1 MSKEISKDEILKIV
15 EKKEIKFVQMQFM
28 DILGIVKSV
37 SLPVSQLEHAI
48 DEGVLFDG
56 SSILGY
62 ATIDE
67 SDMRAHPVLD
77 TFQIL
82 PWSDSHLK
90 TARMICNIYD
100 SSGKRFAGDPRY
112 VLERAIEKARK
123 MGYVFNTGPE
133 FEFFL
138 FKFDENGNPTNIPTD
153 SGRYFDLM
161 PMDQSEK
168 VRKELAIMLDSL
180 GFDVEATHHEVAP
193 GQHEIDLRYTDALTS
208 ADRILTLK
216 HAVKN
221 VAKMHGL
228 HATFMPKPIYG
239 ENGNG
244 MHIHMSLFTLDGEN
258 AFYDP
263 NGDKELSDVA
273 RYFVGGVLHYAKETC
288 AVLNSWVNSY
298 KRLVPGYEAPVYISW
313 AFRNRSALIRI
324 PAGREKRTRAEVRNP
339 DPAGNPY
346 LQFAVLLH
354 AGLKGIEDE
363 IEPPKPVEKDLYHL
377 DQKTREKM
385 GIESLPESLGHALNI
400 MEESEFMK
408 EALGNH
414 VFEHFLHIKRKEWA
428 EYRAQVTEWELKNM
442 LGVL

>member
-1 MSKEISKDEILKIV
+1 MIELNKEEILRIT
-15 EKKEIKFVQMQFM
+15 EKRDIKFVQMQFM

-37 SLPVSQLEHAI
+37 SLPVSQLEHAL

-67 SDMRAHPVLD
+67 SDMRAHPD
-77 TFQIL
+77 MNTFQIL
-82 PWSDSHLK
+82 PWSDGKLK
-90 TARMICNIYD
+90 TARMICDIYD
-100 SSGKRFAGDPRY
+100 SNGRRFAGDPRY
-112 VLERAIEKARK
+112 VLHRALDKARR

-138 FKFDENGNPTNIPTD
+138 FKIDDGGKPTNIPVD
-153 SGRYFDLM
+153 PGRYFDLM
-161 PMDQSEK
+161 PMDESER
-168 VRKELAIMLDSL
+168 VRKEVALMLDSL

-193 GQHEIDLRYTDALTS
+193 GQHEIDLRYSDALTS

-228 HATFMPKPIYG
+228 HATFMPKPVYG

-244 MHIHMSLFTLDGEN
+244 MHIHQSLFTLEGEN

-263 NGDKELSDVA
+263 DGDKELSDVA
-273 RYFVGGVLHYAKETC
+273 RHYIGGLLKYAKENC
-288 AVLNSWVNSY
+288 AILASWVNSY

-313 AFRNRSALIRI
+313 AFHNRSALIRI
-324 PAGREKRTRAEVRNP
+324 PAGRGRRTRAEVRNP

-346 LQFAVLLH
+346 LQFAVLLQ
-354 AGLKGIEDE
+354 AGLKGIQEE
-363 IEPPKPVEKDLYHL
+363 IEPPKPVEKDLFRM
-377 DQKTREKM
+377 DSKTREKL

-400 MEESEFMK
+400 MEDSEFMK
-408 EALGNH
+408 EALGEH
-414 VFEHFLHIKRKEWA
+414 IFRHFLHIKRKEW
-428 EYRAQVTEWELKNM
+428 EDYRSQVTAWELENL

>member
-1 MSKEISKDEILKIV
+1 MNKSEIIEIV
-15 EKKEIKFVQMQFM
+15 EKEGIKFVQMQFM

-37 SLPVSQLEHAI
+37 SLPVSQLEHAL

-67 SDMRAHPVLD
+67 SDMRAHPDVN

-82 PWSDSHLK
+82 PWSDGNLK
-90 TARMICNIYD
+90 TARMICDIYD
-100 SSGKRFAGDPRY
+100 SNGKRFPGDPRY
-112 VLERAIEKARK
+112 VLQKALEKARK
-123 MGYVFNTGPE
+123 MGYLMNTGPE

-138 FKFDENGNPTNIPTD
+138 FKTDEEGNPSN
-153 SGRYFDLM
+153 M
-161 PMDQSEK
+161 PMDSGGYFDMLPMDKSEQ
-168 VRKELAIMLDSL
+168 VRKEVALMLDNL
-180 GFDVEATHHEVAP
+180 GFGVEATHHEVAP
-193 GQHEIDLRYTDALTS
+193 GQHEIDLRYTDALSS

-228 HATFMPKPIYG
+228 HASFMPKPVYG

-244 MHIHMSLFTLDGEN
+244 MHIHQSLFTLDGKN

-263 NGDKELSDVA
+263 DDEKGLSDIA
-273 RYFVGGVLHYAKETC
+273 RYYIGGLLRYAKENC
-288 AVLNSWVNSY
+288 AVLASWVNSY

-313 AFRNRSALIRI
+313 AFHNRSALIRI
-324 PAGREKRTRAEVRNP
+324 PAGRERRTRAEVRNP

-346 LQFAVLLH
+346 LQFAVLLY
-354 AGLKGIEDE
+354 AGLKGIEEE
-363 IEPPKPVEKDLYHL
+363 IEPPKPVEKDLFHM
-377 DQKTREKM
+377 DKKTREKR
-385 GIESLPESLGHALNI
+385 GIESLPESLGHALQV
-400 MEESEFMK
+400 MENSEYMK

-414 VFEHFLHIKRKEWA
+414 IFEHFLHIKKKEWE
-428 EYRAQVTEWELKNM
+428 EYRSQVTPWELEKL

>member
-1 MSKEISKDEILKIV
+1 MNKEEILDFV
-15 EKKEIKFVQMQFM
+15 GKKDIKFVQMQFM

-37 SLPVSQLEHAI
+37 SLPVSQLEHAL

-67 SDMRAHPVLD
+67 SDMRAHPD
-77 TFQIL
+77 MSTFQVL
-82 PWSDSHLK
+82 PWSDGKLR
-90 TARMICNIYD
+90 TARMICDIYE
-100 SSGKRFAGDPRY
+100 SSGRRFQGDPRY
-112 VLERAIEKARK
+112 VLQKALEKARS
-123 MGYVFNTGPE
+123 MGYTFNTGPE

-138 FKFDENGNPTNIPTD
+138 FNTDKEGKPTNIPTD

-161 PMDQSEK
+161 PMDESEN
-168 VRKELAIMLDSL
+168 VRKEAALMLDGL

-193 GQHEIDLRYTDALTS
+193 GQHEIDLRYSDALTS

-216 HAVKN
+216 YAVKN

-228 HATFMPKPIYG
+228 YATFMPKPIYG

-244 MHIHMSLFTLDGEN
+244 MHIHQSLFTLDGEN

-263 NGDKELSDVA
+263 KGEKGLSDTA
-273 RYFVGGVLHYAKETC
+273 RYYIGGVLRYAKDDC
-288 AVLNSWVNSY
+288 AVLASWVNSY

-313 AFRNRSALIRI
+313 AFHNRSALVRI
-324 PAGREKRTRAEVRNP
+324 PAGRGKSTRAEVRNP

-354 AGLKGIEDE
+354 AGLKGIEEE
-363 IEPPKPVEKDLYHL
+363 IEPPKPIEKDLFHMEP
-377 DQKTREKM
+377 KTRDRLK
-385 GIESLPESLGHALNI
+385 IESLPESLGHALQV

-408 EALGNH
+408 EALGSH
-414 VFEHFLHIKRKEWA
+414 VFEHFLHIKKQEW
-428 EYRAQVTEWELKNM
+428 EQYRARVTPWELDTL

>member
-1 MSKEISKDEILKIV
+1 MNKSEIIEIV
-15 EKKEIKFVQMQFM
+15 EKEGVKFVQMQFM

-37 SLPVSQLEHAI
+37 SLPVSQLEHAM

-67 SDMRAHPVLD
+67 SDMRAHPDVN

-82 PWSDSHLK
+82 PWSDGNLK
-90 TARMICNIYD
+90 TARMICDIYD
-100 SSGKRFAGDPRY
+100 SNGKRFPGDPRY
-112 VLERAIEKARK
+112 VLQRALEKARK
-123 MGYVFNTGPE
+123 MGYLMNTGPE

-138 FKFDENGNPTNIPTD
+138 FKTDEEGNPRN
-153 SGRYFDLM
+153 M
-161 PMDQSEK
+161 PMDSGGYFDMLPMDKSER
-168 VRKELAIMLDSL
+168 VRKEVALMLDNL
-180 GFDVEATHHEVAP
+180 GFGVEATHHEVAP
-193 GQHEIDLRYTDALTS
+193 GQHEIDLRYTDALSS

-228 HATFMPKPIYG
+228 HASFMPKPVYG

-244 MHIHMSLFTLDGEN
+244 MHIHQSLFTLDGKN

-263 NGDKELSDVA
+263 DDEKGLSDIA
-273 RYFVGGVLHYAKETC
+273 RYYIGGLLRYAKENC
-288 AVLNSWVNSY
+288 AVLASWVNSY

-313 AFRNRSALIRI
+313 AFHNRSALIRI
-324 PAGREKRTRAEVRNP
+324 PAGRERRTRAEVRNP

-346 LQFAVLLH
+346 LQFAVLLY
-354 AGLKGIEDE
+354 AGLKGIEEE
-363 IEPPKPVEKDLYHL
+363 IEPPKPVEKDLFHM
-377 DQKTREKM
+377 DKKTREKT
-385 GIESLPESLGHALNI
+385 GIESLPESLGHALQV
-400 MEESEFMK
+400 MENSDYMK

-414 VFEHFLHIKRKEWA
+414 IFEHFLHIKKKEWE
-428 EYRAQVTEWELKNM
+428 EYRSQVTPWELEKL

>member
-1 MSKEISKDEILKIV
+1 MNKEKILNIV
-15 EKKEIKFVQMQFM
+15 EKKDVKFVQMQFM

-37 SLPVSQLEHAI
+37 SLPVSQLEHAL
-48 DEGVLFDG
+48 ENGVLFDG

-67 SDMRAHPVLD
+67 SDMRAHPVTE

-82 PWSDSHLK
+82 PWSDGHIK
-90 TARMICNIYD
+90 TARMICDIYD
-100 SSGKRFAGDPRY
+100 SNGRRFQGDPRY
-112 VLERAIEKARK
+112 VLQKALEKARK

-138 FKFDENGNPTNIPTD
+138 FKIDENDNPTNIPPD

-161 PMDQSEK
+161 PMDKSER
-168 VRKELAIMLDSL
+168 VRKEVALMLDEL

-193 GQHEIDLRYTDALTS
+193 GQHEIDLRYTDALSS

-216 HAVKN
+216 HGVKN

-228 HATFMPKPIYG
+228 HATFMPKPVYG

-244 MHIHMSLFTLDGEN
+244 MHIHQSLFTLKGEN
-258 AFYDP
+258 AFFDP
-263 NGDKELSDVA
+263 EGEKGLSDIA
-273 RYFVGGVLHYAKETC
+273 RYYVGGILHYAKETC

-313 AFRNRSALIRI
+313 AFHNRSALIRI
-324 PAGREKRTRAEVRNP
+324 PAGRGRRTRVEVRNP

-346 LQFAVLLH
+346 LQFAVLLQ
-354 AGLKGIEDE
+354 AGLRGIEEE
-363 IEPPKPVEKDLYHL
+363 IEPPKPVEKDLYRM
-377 DQKTREKM
+377 DQKTMEKM
-385 GIESLPESLGHALNI
+385 EIESLPESLGHALNI
-400 MEESEFMK
+400 MEESEFMR

-414 VFEHFLHIKRKEWA
+414 VFEHFLHIKRREW
-428 EYRAQVTEWELKNM
+428 EDYRAQVTEWELKNL